1 MNNNKRVYLIIG
13 VITITMLVMGVTTAW
28 FTWNSTDNTDVTF
41 NVNGLDI
48 INTNVDIIGKK
59 LYPTNNKEN
68 GVVEEFTVKQNSDIS
83 TPVCSDFTLTLT
95 TLPTELQ
102 HKSFKYKMYRDDYVS
117 HAVVKIVA
125 NGDVSSCITTLV
137 GDNTDLTDYA
147 TKVCNGVNSNDEVL
161 NNFDVN
167 NLLLDQ
173 TLTVEGA
180 KINDVNQCVSYLN
193 NSLDVD
199 VEIARSICNN
209 PGYLV
214 FPLTYNPDLL
224 NPLIDSKAVE
234 VPMTKITEK
243 EGTSLVGSGNFEGK
257 TQGQVITIA
266 TNQYIDDLYNI
277 YTSKY
282 KLYIWI
288 DGSMDNPL
296 SMGGKSFL
304 FKLGIKVNQQE
315 NTCTPSVATEEP
327 NEPVLAE
334 GMIPIKWDGSKWVKA
349 STDNW
354 YNYSNKEWAN
364 AVMVRTDKDSNVNGS
379 RSREQYMS
387 ADEGT
392 KILESDI
399 LAYYVWIPRYK
410 YQLFNVNSESMS
422 PIEIQVMFEG
432 KGTTKSTGS
441 TNGSWLTH
449 PAFTFGTDELS
460 GIWVGKFETSGT
472 ASAPTIKPNLNS
484 LVNQN
489 VSTQFATSQKF
500 GTSTYLSETAEVDA
514 HMMKNT
520 EWGAVAYLKQSKYG
534 LGTTDIAN
542 NAYYASSSPY
552 YMAGCGPKSETD
564 LTSTATTCTSYTS
577 TIGVKSSTTGNVY
590 GVYDMAGGA
599 WEYVMGMLKT
609 EDGTGLTYSSSG
621 FTASTLPFG
630 SKYVDACTYG
640 TLNTDYTRRILGD
653 ATGETRGWYS
663 DYADFPSSPSSFFFR
678 GGNSLNGSNA
688 GVFYFNIS
696 SGRANSF
703 IAFRSTLATQ

>member
-28 FTWNSTDNTDVTF
+28 FTWNSTEDTDVTF

-48 INTNVDIIGKK
+48 INTNVDIVGKE

-102 HKSFKYKMYRDDYVS
+102 HKSFKYKLY
-117 HAVVKIVA
+117 
-125 NGDVSSCITTLV
+125 NGT
-137 GDNTDLTDYA
+137 N
-147 TKVCNGVNSNDEVL
+147 
-161 NNFDVN
+161 
-167 NLLLDQ
+167 
-173 TLTVEGA
+173 
-180 KINDVNQCVSYLN
+180 
-193 NSLDVD
+193 
-199 VEIARSICNN
+199 
-209 PGYLV
+209 
-214 FPLTYNPDLL
+214 
-224 NPLIDSKAVE
+224 
-234 VPMTKITEK
+234 
-243 EGTSLVGSGNFEGK
+243 LVGSGNFEGK

-266 TNQYIDDLYNI
+266 TSQPITSNI
-277 YTSKY
+277 STY

-288 DGSMDNPL
+288 DGTMDNPL

-304 FKLGIKVNQQE
+304 FKLTIKANQQE
-315 NTCTPSVATEEP
+315 NACTPSIITCDADDVTP
-327 NEPVLAE
+327 NTPVLAE

-392 KILESDI
+392 KILEDDI

-410 YQLFNVNSESMS
+410 YQLFNVNSEKMD
-422 PIEIQVMFEG
+422 PIEICTQFEG
-432 KGTTKSTGS
+432 KDTTKSTGS

-449 PAFTFGTDELS
+449 PAFTFGTEELS
-460 GIWVGKFETSGT
+460 GIWVGKFETSGS
-472 ASAPTIKPNLNS
+472 ASVPTVKPNLSS

-500 GTSTYLSETAEVDA
+500 GTSTYLTSNGVSRADA

-542 NAYYASSSPY
+542 NAYYGSSNSR
-552 YMAGCGPKSETD
+552 YMAGCGPASETD
-564 LTSTATTCTSYTS
+564 LTSKTTTCTSYTS
-577 TIGVKSSTTGNVY
+577 SAGVKASTTGNVY

-599 WEYVMGMLKT
+599 WEYVMGVLKT
-609 EDGTGLTYSSSG
+609 EDGTGFNYAWSE
-621 FTASTLPFG
+621 FTASILPLG
-630 SKYVDACTYG
+630 SKYVDAYTYG
-640 TLNTDYTRRILGD
+640 TTSNDQDAYNRRILGD

-663 DYADFPSSPSSFFFR
+663 DNAYFSNTSQSFFAR
-678 GGNSLNGSNA
+678 GGFSLRGA
-688 GVFYFNIS
+688 IVGVFHFSASPGEAVSN
-696 SGRANSF
+696 GT
-703 IAFRSTLATQ
+703 FRSVLATS

>member
-28 FTWNSTDNTDVTF
+28 FTWNSTTNTDVTF

-48 INTNVDIIGKK
+48 INTNVDVVGKE
-59 LYPTNNKEN
+59 LYPTMNKDN
-68 GVVEEFTVKQNSDIS
+68 GIVEEFTVKQNNEIS

-102 HKSFKYKMYRDDYVS
+102 HKSFKYK
-117 HAVVKIVA
+117 
-125 NGDVSSCITTLV
+125 L
-137 GDNTDLTDYA
+137 
-147 TKVCNGVNSNDEVL
+147 
-161 NNFDVN
+161 
-167 NLLLDQ
+167 
-173 TLTVEGA
+173 
-180 KINDVNQCVSYLN
+180 
-193 NSLDVD
+193 
-199 VEIARSICNN
+199 
-209 PGYLV
+209 
-214 FPLTYNPDLL
+214 YN
-224 NPLIDSKAVE
+224 
-234 VPMTKITEK
+234 
-243 EGTSLVGSGNFEGK
+243 GTSLVGSGNFEGK

-266 TNQYIDDLYNI
+266 TSQPI
-277 YTSKY
+277 TSEISTY

-288 DGSMDNPL
+288 DGNMDNPL

-304 FKLGIKVNQQE
+304 FKLTIKANQQE
-315 NTCTPSVATEEP
+315 NACTPSIITCDADDVTP
-327 NEPVLAE
+327 NTPVLAD

-410 YQLFNVNSESMS
+410 YQLFNVNSEKMD
-422 PIEIQVMFEG
+422 PIEICTQFEG
-432 KGTTKSTGS
+432 KDTTKSTGS

-472 ASAPTIKPNLNS
+472 ASVPTVKPNLSS

-500 GTSTYLSETAEVDA
+500 GTSTYLTSNGVSRIDA

-534 LGTTDIAN
+534 LGTIDIAN
-542 NAYYASSSPY
+542 NAYVVNYN

-564 LTSTATTCTSYTS
+564 LTGYGATCTSYMS
-577 TIGVKSSTTGNVY
+577 TAGVMSSITGNVY

-599 WEYVMGMLKT
+599 YEYVMGMLKT
-609 EDGTGLTYSSSG
+609 EDGTGLQYRSSG
-621 FTASTLPFG
+621 FTTSTLPLG
-630 SKYVDACTYG
+630 SKYVDVYDYG
-640 TLNTDYTRRILGD
+640 TTNKDQDAYNRRILGD
-653 ATGETRGWYS
+653 ATGETRSWYS
-663 DYADFPSSPSSFFFR
+663 DYAYFPYSSGSFVSR
-678 GGNSLNGSNA
+678 GGLSDNDSYA
-688 GVFYFNIS
+688 GVFCFSNNYGNEFVYYS
-696 SGRANSF
+696 
-703 IAFRSTLATQ
+703 FRSTLATQ